1 MIDLQGF
8 GAQLAAGTLMTVE
21 IALAALVLGLLLGLG
36 GAAAKLSRFRAL
48 RLIGGL
54 YTTLVRG
61 VPELLV
67 VLIVFFGASLA
78 VQGVAR
84 WFGYDG
90 YVEVSP
96 FVAGVIALGLAFG
109 AYATEVFRGAFQ
121 AVPPGQIEAAM
132 AVGMSRRLTFLRIR
146 LPQVW
151 RFALPGLGNL
161 FLVLLKDTALV
172 SVIGL
177 DELMRKSTIA
187 VSYTKEPFTFYL
199 AAAFIYLAM
208 TAVSMIGLHY
218 LERRSSRGVRRA
230 AP

>member
-8 GAQLAAGTLMTVE
+8 GAQLAVGTLMTVE
-21 IALAALVLGLLLGLG
+21 IALAALALGLLLGLG

-84 WFGYDG
+84 WFGHDG